1 MTINESDSPGE
12 PASAHTYVR
21 HDVTFA
27 SEGGLECA
35 GWLYRPD
42 GVTNPPIVV
51 LAHGFAAIRELRLD
65 AYAARFAQAGYAA
78 LVFDYRFWGASAGQP
93 RRVLNIAAQH
103 ADWRAAVAYARS
115 LDGVDTT
122 RVVGWG
128 SSFAGGHVL
137 DLAAHDHA
145 LAAAIVQVPH
155 VTGPASAFAQPP
167 ALVARLAL
175 AAVRDQIGAW
185 LGRPPRRVKSIG
197 TPGEVAMMTSPGAYD
212 LVLEMAGDKREE
224 LLAVNDVAARIALR
238 VPFYSPGRQAAKI
251 TAPTLVQLAIR
262 DDVTPYAKARK
273 IVARIPNGEVKSY
286 DCTHFEP
293 YLDPHFEQIVTDQIA
308 FLDRHVGADR

>member
-1 MTINESDSPGE
+1 MTINNTPPPRE
-12 PASAHTYVR
+12 PAPEHTYVR
-21 HDVTFA
+21 HDVSFS
-27 SEGGLECA
+27 SEGVRCA
-35 GWLYRPD
+35 AWLYRPD

-65 AYAARFAQAGYAA
+65 AYAARFAKAGYAA
-78 LVFDYRFWGASAGQP
+78 LVFDYRFWGASAGEP
-93 RRVLNIAAQH
+93 RRVLDIGAQH
-103 ADWRAAVAYARS
+103 ADWRAAVAFARS
-115 LDGVDTT
+115 LDGVDGT

-128 SSFAGGHVL
+128 SSFGGGHVL
-137 DLAAHDHA
+137 DLAAHDHG

-167 ALVARLAL
+167 ALVARLTL

-212 LVLEMAGDKREE
+212 LVLKMAGDKREE

-238 VPFYSPGRQAAKI
+238 VPFYSPGRHAAKI
-251 TAPTLVQLAIR
+251 TAPSLVQLATK
-262 DDVTPYAKARK
+262 DDVTPYAKAQK
-273 IVARIPNGEVKSY
+273 IVARIPKGEVRSY

-308 FLDRHVGADR
+308 FLDRHVGQAR